1 MGNGHPISAVVTTS
15 EIAMKFVEAE
25 SLESLEEVNKLGRT
39 ELVCCHIAPPENLGM
54 NQGQLYMIVGW
65 VVEGGEGG
73 GEGEGGEGGGEGEQ
87 RRALDLEPI
96 AKTHIEVAQSRH

>member
-39 ELVCCHIAPPENLGM
+39 ELICCHIAPPENLGM

-73 GEGEGGEGGGEGEQ
+73 GEGEQ